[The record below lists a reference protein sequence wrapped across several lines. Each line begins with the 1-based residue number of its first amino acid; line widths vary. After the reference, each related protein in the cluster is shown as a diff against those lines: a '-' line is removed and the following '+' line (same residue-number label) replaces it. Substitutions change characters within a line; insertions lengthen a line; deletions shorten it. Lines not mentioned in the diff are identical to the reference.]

1 MSVKASS
8 TDALEDAIEGDA
20 EVQESRPS
28 NGDGQTQRSASMQA
42 VARGSTR
49 RGDMNQTEQRWAA
62 RLELSE
68 QVEAWRYE
76 EYGFRYGANDS
87 THWPDFWVMRE
98 DGRIEIH
105 EVKGYVKD
113 AGRLRFLACADRH
126 PHYRWMMVVQRSPS
140 SEWTCKYDTQGRD
153 GAPILQHERA

>member
-1 MSVKASS
+1 MKASS
-8 TDALEDAIEGDA
+8 LDDIQDAIRGDA
-20 EVQESRPS
+20 SVSDP
-28 NGDGQTQRSASMQA
+28 GDSGTQDSKRSASMQA
-42 VARGSTR
+42 VARGSTG
-49 RGDMNQTEQRWAA
+49 RGDLNQTEKRWAA

-68 QVEAWRYE
+68 HVEAWKYE
-76 EYGFRYGANDS
+76 EHGFRYGANDS

-126 PHYRWMMVVQRSPS
+126 PEYRWIMVVQKGKRQP
-140 SEWTCKYDTQGRD
+140 WTCKYDTQSKD
-153 GAPILQHERA
+153 GAPIL